1 MYAYAMIYCALK
13 SGKIPELL
21 KNFEGGNIVL
31 FRILEYCALC
41 YTKMFDSWLV
51 GVGIAGYLRNL
62 LHSKRLIKSL
72 EAEQFRCVLAACMW
86 VDQE

>member
-1 MYAYAMIYCALK
+1 MRKDILCTALN
-13 SGKIPELL
+13 SGKIIELL

-62 LHSKRLIKSL
+62 LHSK
-72 EAEQFRCVLAACMW
+72 AEQCLLPVMW
-86 VDQE
+86 EDQE